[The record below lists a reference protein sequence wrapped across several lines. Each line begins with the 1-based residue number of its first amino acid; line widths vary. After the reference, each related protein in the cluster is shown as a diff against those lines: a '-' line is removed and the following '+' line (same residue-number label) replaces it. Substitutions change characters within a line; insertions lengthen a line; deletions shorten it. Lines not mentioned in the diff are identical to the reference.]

1 MCALYLIS
9 TPIGNLEDITLR
21 ALRLLHEVSLIAAE
35 DTRTTGR
42 LLKHYNIETPLTSF
56 HDYSTPQ
63 KIAEL
68 VERLATADVAL
79 VTDAGTPG
87 LSDPGYE
94 LVRAAV
100 EAGVTISPIPGPSA
114 AIAALVSSG
123 LPTDHFLFLG
133 FLPRQAKARRAALA
147 AVATLPYT
155 LVLYE
160 SPHRV
165 LDLLADVVAVLGDRP
180 LSIGRE
186 LTKFYEEIWR
196 GSASEAIS
204 HFGQG
209 LIRGEFTLVIAGHE
223 ETVQEW
229 DEAAVR
235 AALAHHLA
243 QGLPRKEA
251 AARVAAQSGW
261 RKRDV
266 YALRD
271 EELPGSY
278 EPRPSRGS

>member
-1 MCALYLIS
+1 MPTLYLIS

-21 ALRLLHEVSLIAAE
+21 ALRLLREVSLIAAE

-42 LLKHYNIETPLTSF
+42 LLTHYNIETPLTSF

-63 KIAEL
+63 KIAGL
-68 VERLATADVAL
+68 VERLATADIAL

-100 EAGVTISPIPGPSA
+100 EAGVTVSPIPGPSA

-123 LPTDHFLFLG
+123 LPTDRFLFLG
-133 FLPRQAKARRAALA
+133 FLPRQQKARREALS
-147 AVATLPYT
+147 AVASLPYT

-180 LSIGRE
+180 VAVGRE
-186 LTKFYEEIWR
+186 LTKLYEEIWR
-196 GSASEAIS
+196 GPASEAIT
-204 HFGQG
+204 HFSQGQ
-209 LIRGEFTLVIAGHE
+209 IRGEFTLVIAGHE
-223 ETVQEW
+223 ETEQEW

-235 AALAHHLA
+235 AALAAQLA
-243 QGLPRKEA
+243 QGASRKEA

-261 RKRDV
+261 RKREV
-266 YALRD
+266 YGLRD
-271 EELPGSY
+271 ED
-278 EPRPSRGS
+278 RPE

>member
-1 MCALYLIS
+1 MPTLYLIS

-21 ALRLLHEVSLIAAE
+21 ALRLLREVSLIAAE

-56 HDYSTPQ
+56 HDYSTPH
-63 KIAEL
+63 KIAGL

-100 EAGVTISPIPGPSA
+100 EAGVIISPIPGPSA

-123 LPTDHFLFLG
+123 LPTDRFLFLG
-133 FLPRQAKARRAALA
+133 FLPRQAKARREALS
-147 AVATLPYT
+147 AVASLPYT

-165 LDLLADVVAVLGDRP
+165 LYLLADVVAVLGDRP
-180 LSIGRE
+180 VAVGRE
-186 LTKFYEEIWR
+186 LTKLYEEIWR
-196 GSASEAIS
+196 GPASEAIS
-204 HFGQG
+204 HFSQGQ
-209 LIRGEFTLVIAGHE
+209 IRGEFTLVIGGHE
-223 ETVQEW
+223 ETAQEW

-235 AALAHHLA
+235 AALAEQLA
-243 QGLPRKEA
+243 QGVSRKEA
-251 AARVAAQSGW
+251 AGRIAAQSGW
-261 RKRDV
+261 RKREV
-266 YALRD
+266 YGLR
-271 EELPGSY
+271 EGGE
-278 EPRPSRGS
+278 

>member
-1 MCALYLIS
+1 MPVLYLIS

-21 ALRLLHEVSLIAAE
+21 AVRLLREVSLIAAE

-42 LLKHYNIETPLTSF
+42 LLKHYQIETPLTSF

-63 KIAEL
+63 KIAGL
-68 VERLATADVAL
+68 VERLAAADVAL

-123 LPTDHFLFLG
+123 LPTDRFLFLG
-133 FLPRQAKARRAALA
+133 FLPRQQKARREALS
-147 AVATLPYT
+147 AVASLPYT

-165 LDLLADVVAVLGDRP
+165 LDLLADVVAMLGDRP
-180 LSIGRE
+180 VAIGRE
-186 LTKFYEEIWR
+186 LTKLYEEIWR
-196 GSASEAIS
+196 GPAGEAIS
-204 HFGQG
+204 HFSQGQ
-209 LIRGEFTLVIAGHE
+209 IRGEFTLVIAGHE
-223 ETVQEW
+223 ETAQEW

-235 AALAHHLA
+235 AALAEQLA
-243 QGLPRKEA
+243 QGVSRKEA
-251 AARVAAQSGW
+251 AGRVAAQSGW
-261 RKRDV
+261 RKREV
-266 YALRD
+266 YGLK
-271 EELPGSY
+271 EE
-278 EPRPSRGS
+278 ERPE

>member
-1 MCALYLIS
+1 MPTLYLVS

-21 ALRLLHEVSLIAAE
+21 ALRLLREVSLIAAE

-63 KIAEL
+63 KIAGL

-114 AIAALVSSG
+114 AITALVSSG
-123 LPTDHFLFLG
+123 LPTDRFLFLG
-133 FLPRQAKARRAALA
+133 FLPRQAKARREALS
-147 AVATLPYT
+147 AVANLPYT

-165 LDLLADVVAVLGDRP
+165 LDLLADVMAVLGDRP
-180 LSIGRE
+180 VAIGRE
-186 LTKFYEEIWR
+186 LTKLYEEIWR
-196 GSASEAIS
+196 GPAGEAIS
-204 HFGQG
+204 HFSQGQ
-209 LIRGEFTLVIAGHE
+209 IRGEFTLVIAGHE

-235 AALAHHLA
+235 AALAAQLA
-243 QGLPRKEA
+243 QGISRKEA
-251 AARVAAQSGW
+251 AGRVAAQSGW
-261 RKRDV
+261 RKREV
-266 YALRD
+266 YGLR
-271 EELPGSY
+271 EE
-278 EPRPSRGS
+278 ERPE

>member
-1 MCALYLIS
+1 MPTLYLVS
-9 TPIGNLEDITLR
+9 TPIGNLEDMSLR
-21 ALRLLHEVSLIAAE
+21 ALRLLREVSLIAAE

-42 LLKHYNIETPLTSF
+42 LLKHYHIETPLTSF

-63 KIAEL
+63 KIAGL

-100 EAGVTISPIPGPSA
+100 AAGVTISPIPGPSA

-123 LPTDHFLFLG
+123 LPTDRFLFLG
-133 FLPRQAKARRAALA
+133 FLPRQPKARREALA
-147 AVATLPYT
+147 AVASLPYT

-180 LSIGRE
+180 VAIGRE
-186 LTKFYEEIWR
+186 LTKLYEEIWR
-196 GSASEAIS
+196 GPASEAID
-204 HFGQG
+204 HFSQG
-209 LIRGEFTLVIAGHE
+209 PIRGEFTLVIGGYE

-235 AALAHHLA
+235 AALAEQLA
-243 QGLPRKEA
+243 QGVSRKEA

-261 RKRDV
+261 RKREV
-266 YALRD
+266 YGLR
-271 EELPGSY
+271 EE
-278 EPRPSRGS
+278 